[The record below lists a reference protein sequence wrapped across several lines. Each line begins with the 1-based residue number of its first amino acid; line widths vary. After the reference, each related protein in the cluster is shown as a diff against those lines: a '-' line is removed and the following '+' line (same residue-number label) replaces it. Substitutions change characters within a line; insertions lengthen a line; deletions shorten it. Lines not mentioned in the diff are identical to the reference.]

1 MNNNSIIEFYLSGE
15 SLAATSRKF
24 KISVYKIKKILE
36 QKQVKI
42 RSKREQNIFENI
54 KRTKKINHNFFEELT
69 PTAAYYLGFLAADGC
84 VYQKRNLIKVTL
96 SSIDKEF
103 LEEFRE
109 ALAAEREVVDSVT
122 NKGFSIST
130 FAFSSQKIK
139 ETLIH
144 YDIKPN
150 KTYLGVSMKNI
161 PDELKM
167 CWIKGFFDGDGCF
180 TYNRKTKQSKIT
192 FTSKTESILKEI
204 QWYLSCGNLYPK
216 KGECYELDFTTSS
229 ANLLMEKFYSLN
241 IPCLKRKKDKYLEYK
256 ALRG

>member
-1 MNNNSIIEFYLSGE
+1 MNNNELIKFYLGGN

-36 QKQVKI
+36 QEQIKI

-96 SSIDKEF
+96 SSVDREF
-103 LEEFRE
+103 LEEFKK

-139 ETLIH
+139 ETLAY

-150 KTYLGVSMKNI
+150 KTYLGISMKNI

-180 TYNRKTKQSKIT
+180 TYNKKTKRSKIT

-204 QWYLSCGNLYPK
+204 QGFLSCGKIYEK
-216 KGECYELDFTTSS
+216 KGDCYELDFSTSF
-229 ANLLMEKFYSLN
+229 ANSLMEKFCSLDT
-241 IPCLKRKKDKYLEYK
+241 PCLKRKKDKYLEYK